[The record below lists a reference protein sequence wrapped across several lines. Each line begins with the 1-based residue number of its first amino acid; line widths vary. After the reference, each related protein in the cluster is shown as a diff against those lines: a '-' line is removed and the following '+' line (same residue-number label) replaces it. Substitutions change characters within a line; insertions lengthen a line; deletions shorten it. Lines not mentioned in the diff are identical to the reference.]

1 MSIGAGIFLIMAGAI
16 LAFGI
21 RDRGGA
27 VDLTAVGLIIMAAG
41 AAGIWLS
48 YYITRQRQQV
58 VESPAIPPDVEEEY
72 RDLSNEPVYPDTAQ
86 QPPVHESRLLEDT
99 DNAAEEG
106 TVRHVDLDPAASGLH
121 TPIPHRT
128 RREIQVP
135 SSSAP
140 GWLSRFSNHLRR
152 HR

>member
-27 VDLTAVGLIIMAAG
+27 VDLTAVGVIIMAAG

-48 YYITRQRQQV
+48 YYITRQRRQV
-58 VESPAIPPDVEEEY
+58 VESPAIPPEVEEEY
-72 RDLSNEPVYPDTAQ
+72 RDLSNEPVYPDPPR
-86 QPPVHESRLLEDT
+86 QPAVHETTVFADT
-99 DNAAEEG
+99 DGGAEEG
-106 TVRHVDLDPAASGLH
+106 TVRHVELDPAASGLH
-121 TPIPHRT
+121 TPVPDRT
-128 RREIQVP
+128 RPHIPVP
-135 SSSAP
+135 SPPAP
-140 GWLSRFSNHLRR
+140 TLLSRLSSHLKR